1 MFPYAIIIILL
12 VAIVLYYCRSSLCLS
27 LPRPSYY
34 MYRAQRHQSAAAG
47 PRSKGTGNLSLFSC
61 PGNMN
66 MNNMIGSRGMAHS
79 DVRMANINHRIQ
91 HPFNAATTITY
102 RVPTSTTYM
111 LSFCYCTPTNI
122 LLTTSEHDG
131 RPRRRI
137 KRYIL
142 LNDEQPA
149 TKFISPTSF
158 QQSKTK
164 SSDDPQPIS
173 C

>member
-12 VAIVLYYCRSSLCLS
+12 VAIVLYCRSSLCLS

-47 PRSKGTGNLSLFSC
+47 PRPKALEISLSSLR

-66 MNNMIGSRGMAHS
+66 MNMIGSQGHTWRMY
-79 DVRMANINHRIQ
+79 MANINHRIQ

-149 TKFISPTSF
+149 KFISPTSF